1 MTGLGGHVGV
11 GWEIPAFAGMTRQ
24 VGGADHGLDA
34 LEQMGLVEPHHVER
48 HLADQRWPLTST
60 ICTTSSVRDVY
71 AMAP

>member
-1 MTGLGGHVGV
+1 
-11 GWEIPAFAGMTRQ
+11 MTRQ

-48 HLADQRWPLTST
+48 HLADQRWPPIST
-60 ICTTSSVRDVY
+60 ICLTSSVHDLC